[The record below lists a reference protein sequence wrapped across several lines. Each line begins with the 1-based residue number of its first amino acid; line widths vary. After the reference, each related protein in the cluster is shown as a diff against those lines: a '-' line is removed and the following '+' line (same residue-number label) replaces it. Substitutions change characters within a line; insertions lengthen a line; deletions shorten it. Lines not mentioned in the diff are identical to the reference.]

1 VKYRGISTQA
11 GGSAARLPRLR
22 LLAKGAF
29 EQRFLANSPSW
40 PGSARPRPR
49 GAPSGCTS
57 CAGRGGRG
65 PFTPLRCHGSREGSQ
80 AVTNPRGGLVCP
92 RPSAAARG
100 FALGLVTAR
109 SSCALFLPIFAHF
122 LGTLW
127 CTFLRVLPLFF
138 GAFCEPWQRSRPI
151 QFGSAGA
158 LPHFVLSGARTWAFR
173 SPVAPAGAGGS
184 RLVHVDLGDRREP
197 HRRPGSWG
205 GPPRLP
211 RFGKRGCAAT
221 RL

>member
-1 VKYRGISTQA
+1 MKYRGISTQA
-11 GGSAARLPRLR
+11 GGSAAHLPRLR

-80 AVTNPRGGLVCP
+80 AVTNPSGGLVFP

-138 GAFCEPWQRSRPI
+138 GAFLRAVTAQLGPPNSAALGLCLTSFCLGPERGPSGRPSHPL
-151 QFGSAGA
+151 G
-158 LPHFVLSGARTWAFR
+158 R
-173 SPVAPAGAGGS
+173 VAPDS
-184 RLVHVDLGDRREP
+184 FT
-197 HRRPGSWG
+197 SI
-205 GPPRLP
+205 
-211 RFGKRGCAAT
+211 
-221 RL
+221 